1 MGYVIERHTGQ
12 RKAGI
17 CESKDRPNRER
28 NRAVKIMLELSV
40 RFYFGEYPGW
50 RDVVTDLRGDIY
62 KRFTEAGIVMAFPQ
76 RDVHLDTGQPIRIV
90 VDPKPTDG
98 IDKLTDDN
106 A

>member
-1 MGYVIERHTGQ
+1 MGYIIERHTGQ
-12 RKAGI
+12 RQAGI
-17 CESKDRPNRER
+17 CESKDRQNRKR
-28 NRAVKIMLELSV
+28 NGAVKITLKLSV

-76 RDVHLDTGQPIRIV
+76 RDVHLDTEQPIRIV
-90 VDPKPTDG
+90 VDPKPIGG
-98 IDKLTDDN
+98 IDKLIDDK